1 MTNLSNKKVAV
12 LGGKTGLLG
21 RALVRALETKR
32 ATVVATT
39 RADLN
44 ITNEN
49 NVAAWLDQTQPKMLF
64 NCVAYT
70 AVDKAEDDV
79 EAATLLNSKVP
90 AILGRQCSSRGILLI
105 HYSTDFV
112 FDGRSEHPYS
122 EEDRPAPASVYGQT
136 KLDGET
142 ALLDLKYDKLLIIRT
157 AWLFGPGKT
166 NFVQKI
172 LGLAKERKAISVVH
186 DQIGSPTFA
195 PDLAKHTSELIQHNA
210 RGLFHLTNSGR
221 ASWCELAA
229 EAVNVAGLNCRV
241 DPVPTSAYPTRAVRP
256 AYSVLNI
263 SAFTNATSI
272 TPRPWP
278 QALRDYIFTH
288 LANKAQH

>member
-1 MTNLSNKKVAV
+1 MINLSGKKVAV
-12 LGGKTGLLG
+12 LGGATGLLG
-21 RALVRALETKR
+21 RALVRALEAKQAD
-32 ATVVATT
+32 ATATT

-44 ITNEN
+44 VTNEN
-49 NVAAWLDQTQPKMLF
+49 EVATWLDQTQPEILF

-79 EAATLLNSKVP
+79 EAATLLNSEVP
-90 AILGRQCSSRGILLI
+90 AILGRQCSSHNILLI

-112 FDGRSEHPYS
+112 FDGRSEHPYF

-142 ALLDLKYDKLLIIRT
+142 ALLDLGYDKLLIIRT

-166 NFVQKI
+166 NFVHKI
-172 LGLAKERKAISVVH
+172 LGLAKERETISVVN

-195 PDLAKHTSELIQHNA
+195 PDLAKHTLDLIRHNA
-210 RGLFHLTNSGR
+210 RGLFHLTNSGK
-221 ASWCELAA
+221 ASWCELAT
-229 EAVNVAGLNCRV
+229 EAVSVAGLNCRV

-256 AYSVLNI
+256 AYSAL
-263 SAFTNATSI
+263 STAAFTKATSI

-278 QALRDYIFTH
+278 QALRDYISQT
-288 LANKAQH
+288 